1 MPRTRKSEKKST
13 KPARKPDPQRAE
25 RMRVLRRRLAH
36 GAGVVAVLTI
46 IGVGYKL
53 SWDRV
58 RQASLPQQPP
68 ALVLVDFP
76 DWLGDQGELLVR
88 GAVGEVPA
96 TSPLES
102 DALRVVRSRLE
113 AEPWVRSVTSV
124 RRRSTVDGDVIEAVC
139 EYRAPVAVVEHGGF
153 FWMVDRAGVLLPK
166 KLGVDQLRRQVI
178 GDDGETRMRRIENI
192 QLDPPHPGQLWGG
205 EDLQAALRMEAL
217 LRGEPWAGQIAA
229 IDMANYG
236 GRRDVVGP
244 HVTLRTKDGNAL
256 GWGRPPGEEDPLLE
270 IATDAKAARLRHLL
284 AQFGRIDLN
293 ASRTDH
299 RDERILV
306 YPEGNESEAK
316 LAGYADIME

>member
-1 MPRTRKSEKKST
+1 MARTRKSEKKPS
-13 KPARKPDPQRAE
+13 KPAKKPDPARIE
-25 RMRVLRRRLAH
+25 RNRQLRRRLAH
-36 GAGVVAVLTI
+36 GAGVVAVLVL
-46 IGVGYKL
+46 VGAGYRL
-53 SWDRV
+53 SWNEV
-58 RQASLPQQPP
+58 RQASLPEEPP
-68 ALVLVDFP
+68 KLVLLDFP

-88 GAVGEVPA
+88 QAVGQVPA

-102 DALRVVRSRLE
+102 DALLAVRSRLE

-124 RRRSTVDGDVIEAVC
+124 RRRATTEGDVIEAVC
-139 EYRAPVAVVEHGGF
+139 DYRAPVAVVEHGGF
-153 FWMVDRAGVLLPK
+153 FWMVDRDGVLLPK

-178 GDDGETRMRRIENI
+178 GEDGETRMRRIENVK
-192 QLDPPHPGQLWGG
+192 LDPPHPGEVWAG
-205 EDLQAALRMEAL
+205 EDLKAALRMEAL
-217 LRGEPWAGQIAA
+217 LRQEPWAGQVAA

-244 HVTLRTKDGNAL
+244 HVALRTRHGNQI

-270 IATDAKAARLRHLL
+270 IATDAKSARLRHLL

-306 YPEGNESEAK
+306 YPEGNGEAK
-316 LAGYADIME
+316 LAGYADLSE